1 MIFGEKPRGREGA
14 AWLGAGAW
22 VAFIYLTIPLARSI
36 QEIVRARGGPAV
48 FLWVTLLCFAAA
60 AGWLVRAALRKQ
72 WSGRPIQILILA
84 AIGGL
89 YSWLAWSLR
98 TNPEEAFHFVQY
110 GVLSLLLF
118 RALGHRLRDPSIYA
132 AAALIGAAFGIFDEL
147 IQWVVPRRFF
157 DYRDIGINALAVGL
171 AQVALAAGIRP
182 GFVRRPAS
190 PAGIQLACRAAMAVL
205 LLLLFC
211 ISNTPGALD
220 FYSRHWPG
228 AAALDQAT
236 AEYGFRIEDPAIG
249 VFFSR
254 LPAEALKQLD
264 RERGAEAAAI
274 LASTRSDSQ
283 YTRFLAETPAHR
295 DPLAVEARIHVF
307 RRDRHAGEALWR
319 KDPGEVSYY
328 ARIARGENRILKT
341 YFSNTLARSVFAW
354 PEERE
359 RRIEALS
366 RGAPPYRSAVSSQLI
381 TRFSRTQGTAVLLLL
396 LLAAGAGERWAARRK
411 HP

>member
-1 MIFGEKPRGREGA
+1 MIFGEKPRGREGV
-14 AWLGAGAW
+14 AWLEAGAW
-22 VAFIYLTIPLARSI
+22 AAFIYLSIPLARSI
-36 QEIVRARGGPAV
+36 QEVVRARGGPAA
-48 FLWVTLLCFAAA
+48 FLWMTLLCFAAA

-72 WSGRPIQILILA
+72 WSGRPVQILILA
-84 AIGGL
+84 AIGAL
-89 YSWLAWSLR
+89 YSGLAWSLR
-98 TNPEEAFHFVQY
+98 ANPEEAFHFVQY

-118 RALGHRLRDPSIYA
+118 RALGHRLQDPSIYV

-157 DYRDIGINALAVGL
+157 DYRDIGINALAAGL

-190 PAGIQLACRAAMAVL
+190 PAGIRLACRAAMAIL

-211 ISNTPGALD
+211 ISNTPRALD
-220 FYSRHWPG
+220 FYARHWPG

-236 AEYGFRIEDPAIG
+236 AEYGFRIEDPALG

-254 LPAEALKQLD
+254 WPADELRRQD
-264 RERGAEAAAI
+264 RARGAEAAATI
-274 LASTRSDSQ
+274 NRVRTDAEHM
-283 YTRFLAETPAHR
+283 RFLAETPAHR

-319 KDPGEVSYY
+319 KDPGEARYY
-328 ARIARGENRILKT
+328 AHVARGENRILKT

-354 PEERE
+354 PAERE
-359 RRIEALS
+359 QRIEELS
-366 RGAPPYRSAVSSQLI
+366 RGAAPYRSAVSSQLI
-381 TRFSRTQGTAVLLLL
+381 TRFSQKQISAFLLLL

-411 HP
+411 RP